1 MEVIPAIDLRGGQVV
16 RLYQG
21 DFSQET
27 VYSTDPVAVALEWEQ
42 AGAPRIHVVDLDG
55 ARAGRLLNFGA
66 VQAIAAKVTV
76 PLQVGGGVRD
86 LDTVSQLVRAGAQ
99 RIVLGTAA
107 VHNPDLVRFACEAL
121 GPEAVVVGL
130 DAREGK
136 VAVEGWLQAVNMDVQ
151 ELAKAMTSLGVLR
164 FIYTDISA
172 DGTLKGHNVQA
183 VAALIRATGAHII
196 ASGGVGSL
204 DDLESLAQAGAE
216 GAIVGN
222 SIYQGAI
229 YLNEAVSRFGA
240 EQSSNAH
247 PNGGQLS

>member
-21 DFSQET
+21 DFRQET
-27 VYSTDPVAVALEWEQ
+27 VYSTDPVAVALEWER

-55 ARAGRLLNFGA
+55 ARAGRLVNFGA
-66 VQAIAAKVTV
+66 VQAIAAKVTI

-86 LDTVSQLVRAGAQ
+86 LDTVSRLIRAGAQ
-99 RIVLGTAA
+99 RVVLGTAA
-107 VHNPDLVRFACEAL
+107 VHNPDLVRFTCESI

-130 DAREGK
+130 DARQGK

-151 ELAKAMTSLGVLR
+151 VLAKAMTALGVLR

-172 DGTLKGHNVQA
+172 DGTLKGPNVRA

-204 DDLESLAQAGAE
+204 DDLESLAKAGVE

-229 YLNEAVSRFGA
+229 YLPEAVKHFGA
-240 EQSSNAH
+240 EQASNTHA
-247 PNGGQLS
+247 NEGELS